1 MLTAILILILLT
13 LLNGLFSMSEIAVV
27 SARKF
32 KLENAAKRG
41 NSGARA
47 ALDLADSPSR
57 FLSTVQIGITLIGI
71 LVGLYSGKTLT
82 EPFEQKIATVEFL
95 APFAKD
101 IATVLVVLF
110 TTYLSIVLGELF
122 PKRLGMSFPETI
134 AMMVAKPMGLLSII
148 TAPFVWLLTRSND
161 VLLRIFGINASTD
174 AIVTEEEIK
183 SMISESQESGQI
195 REIEQDIVERV
206 FALGDRKVSALMT
219 HRSDIIWLDIHDT
232 PDEIRAKIGEKLH
245 GVYPVA
251 DDDLDNML
259 GIVSVKDLF
268 LKMHEPDFNLRDCL
282 REPIYTPDSSSAYKL
297 LDDFRHHRFHYGIV
311 VDEFGTIQGI
321 ITMDDLLDAL
331 VGDVSE
337 RDHDEYKITEL
348 DEKTWIADAQYPFF
362 ELMRYFE
369 IEDETFSDA
378 DFNTIAGFIIAQLDS
393 MPKVGDQ
400 FEWQKLH
407 FEVIEM
413 DGRRMEKVR
422 IKNIE

>member
-1 MLTAILILILLT
+1 MLMAILILILLT

-47 ALDLADSPSR
+47 ALDLAEAPSR

-71 LVGLYSGKTLT
+71 LVGMYSGKTLT
-82 EPFEQKIATVEFL
+82 EPFEQKIATIAFL
-95 APFAKD
+95 APYAKD
-101 IATVLVVLF
+101 LATVVVVLF

-122 PKRLGMSFPETI
+122 PKRIGMSFPENI
-134 AMMVAKPMGLLSII
+134 ATLVAKPMGFLSMI
-148 TAPFVWLLTRSND
+148 TSPFVWLLTRSND
-161 VLLRIFGINASTD
+161 LLLRLFGINASTD

-219 HRSDIIWLDIHDT
+219 HRSDIIWLDINDT
-232 PDEIRAKIGEKLH
+232 PDEIRAKIGEELH

-268 LKMHEPDFNLRDCL
+268 LKMHEPEFSLRDCL
-282 REPIYTPDSSSAYKL
+282 HEPIYTPDSSSAYKL

-311 VDEFGTIQGI
+311 VDEFGTIQGM

-337 RDHDEYKITEL
+337 RDQDEYKITKQ

-362 ELMRYFE
+362 ELLRYFE
-369 IEDETFSDA
+369 IEDETFTDA
-378 DFNTIAGFIIAQLDS
+378 DFNTIGGFMIAQLDS
-393 MPKVGDQ
+393 MPKVGNQ